1 MICLFT
7 KDYLPFIIVILV
19 LLFIIYSFIIV
30 SSDKIKSKI
39 KVLLIPIG
47 LVVELIIGFLLTGV
61 LELVSEGVLESNTVI
76 STSVISST
84 TDNSTTSTN
93 KFTLSTSKAIDSPTS
108 ITELGEKHTITE
120 RITKEDSTSSV
131 PYTTEKEAE
140 TIAKPTVYLSFERI
154 NNVLTDNNADLRAFT
169 SFKAD
174 KVTIIS
180 TVDGIPV
187 GSFSM
192 KSNDGQNWVMHANF
206 YEENTYV
213 ITAIAEG
220 TMGEVRSNPV
230 TVEYPFK

>member
-19 LLFIIYSFIIV
+19 LLFIIYSLIIV
-30 SSDKIKSKI
+30 SSDKIKSRMKM
-39 KVLLIPIG
+39 LLIPSG
-47 LVVELIIGFLLTGV
+47 LVVELVISFLFTGI
-61 LELVSEGVLESNTVI
+61 LARVSENYFETTTAT
-76 STSVISST
+76 STSVIMET
-84 TDNSTTSTN
+84 TDTSTIPTDNVTHSTN
-93 KFTLSTSKAIDSPTS
+93 KEIISYTNIMETISE
-108 ITELGEKHTITE
+108 IT
-120 RITKEDSTSSV
+120 
-131 PYTTEKEAE
+131 TTEKTTKEKE
-140 TIAKPTVYLSFERI
+140 ITTIQYTTNRTEKNSDELTVHLSFEKI

-180 TVDGIPV
+180 TVEGIPV

-192 KSNDGQNWVMHANF
+192 KSNDGHNWVMHANF

-213 ITAIAEG
+213 IMAIAEG
-220 TMGEVRSNPV
+220 AMGEVRSNPV